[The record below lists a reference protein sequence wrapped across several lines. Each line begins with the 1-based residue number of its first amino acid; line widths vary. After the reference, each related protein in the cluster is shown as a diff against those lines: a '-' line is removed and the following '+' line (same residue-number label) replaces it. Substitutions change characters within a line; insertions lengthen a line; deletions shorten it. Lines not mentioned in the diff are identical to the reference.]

1 MIIFVKDSLR
11 ASVEAATGGK
21 TTVLYD
27 DRGYPSYMAVI
38 PKFNIED
45 IDATEAMG
53 TGVYPAFLKGGVE
66 KSELFIGQ
74 YPAIVKDGR
83 ALSLPGV
90 DPTASIDFDAAKGY
104 CTAKG
109 AGWHLMTNWEWAAI
123 SLWCIKNGFQPRGNT
138 DYGRHHDQVHE
149 QARRQDGLAPGLA
162 SGTART
168 LTGSGPASWRHD
180 KSLAGI
186 SDMVGNVYKW
196 VDGMKLVDGKF
207 FMPNDNDFDADEA
220 DWVDQGVIIAD
231 DAGTTKLGT
240 IADTLETTGATT
252 FGAWKGLTTT
262 TNFDALA
269 AVTKQRMQQAM
280 IDPFNTSDP
289 VGTLYFETDGERVP
303 LRGGDWSS
311 TSNAGLAYLN
321 LDAVRSYSTTY
332 LGFFPAFV
340 P

>member
-53 TGVYPAFLKGGVE
+53 TGVHPAFLKGGVE
-66 KSELFIGQ
+66 KSELFTGQ

-303 LRGGDWSS
+303 LRGGSWIY
-311 TSNAGLAYLN
+311 TSDAGLATLN
-321 LDAVRSYSTTY
+321 LHSVRSYSNTTV
-332 LGFFPAFV
+332 GFFPAFV